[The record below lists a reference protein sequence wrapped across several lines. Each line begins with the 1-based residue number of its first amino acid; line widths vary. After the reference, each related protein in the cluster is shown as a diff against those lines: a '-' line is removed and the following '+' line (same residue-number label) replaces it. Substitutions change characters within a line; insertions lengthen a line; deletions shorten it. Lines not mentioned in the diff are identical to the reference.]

1 MEEVI
6 FNEKGV
12 KEKRERD
19 SRTYPWIDARCA
31 RLRER
36 ENEIKRKIIAFI
48 FIYFSS
54 TERETIKV
62 CVQNVSFL

>member
-12 KEKRERD
+12 KEKRE
-19 SRTYPWIDARCA
+19 RTYPWIDARCA